1 MPRRH
6 LMNMAFRR
14 LVGVILL
21 TSVAASP
28 LAAQSTTGSIQGT
41 VKDNQ
46 DALVPGATVTVRNI
60 DTGLTRTLMTEGSG
74 VYR

>member
-1 MPRRH
+1 
-6 LMNMAFRR
+6 MNMAFRR